1 MPTPTSFCFGLICFF
16 TAHFFYFRPCSLSSL
31 SFLCPLP
38 ALSPSFC
45 MLPIHP
51 PPPPPH
57 CSLPC
62 LPRCSALL
70 ILLTVPFF
78 PTFWVPSFYSFS
90 FLQMEH
96 LGYHSLPC
104 IETSN
109 LFWALRNHFFCFSLY
124 CLTTM
129 LYATNYE
136 SSSRPCH
143 ESYLPEL
150 PLMPSVSLHS
160 LSWSHTVPL
169 HSHP

>member
-1 MPTPTSFCFGLICFF
+1 MSISKSV
-16 TAHFFYFRPCSLSSL
+16 AHLGPSLSLSSLYMSADQFYAHSYFILLWAHLLLHCPFLFYFRPCSLSSL

-62 LPRCSALL
+62 LPRCNALL
-70 ILLTVPFF
+70 TPLTVPFF

-104 IETSN
+104 IEN
-109 LFWALRNHFFCFSLY
+109 L
-124 CLTTM
+124 
-129 LYATNYE
+129 
-136 SSSRPCH
+136 
-143 ESYLPEL
+143 
-150 PLMPSVSLHS
+150 
-160 LSWSHTVPL
+160 
-169 HSHP
+169 